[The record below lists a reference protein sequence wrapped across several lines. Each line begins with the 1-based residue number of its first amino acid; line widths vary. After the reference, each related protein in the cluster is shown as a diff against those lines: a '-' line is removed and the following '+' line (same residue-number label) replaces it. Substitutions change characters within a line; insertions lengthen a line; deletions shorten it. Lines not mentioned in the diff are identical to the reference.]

1 MVFKNPQGYEERV
14 NVAGMCTVKLGL
26 HLPALVD
33 KMGNPTEQAYTG
45 WPDRLYVI
53 DRDGKIAHKS
63 DAGPYGF
70 KPAKVRETLQKLTRA
85 QP

>member
-14 NVAGMCTVKLGL
+14 SVAGMCTVKLGL

-33 KMGNPTEQAYTG
+33 RMGNPTELAYTG

-53 DRDGKIAHKS
+53 DRDGRIAHKS

-70 KPAKVRETLQKLTRA
+70 KPAKVRETLKRLTRT
-85 QP
+85 QQ

>member
-1 MVFKNPQGYEERV
+1 
-14 NVAGMCTVKLGL
+14 
-26 HLPALVD
+26 
-33 KMGNPTEQAYTG
+33 MGNPTELAYTG

-53 DRDGKIAHKS
+53 DRDGKIALKS

-70 KPAKVRETLQKLTRA
+70 KPANVRETLQRLTRVQ

>member
-1 MVFKNPQGYEERV
+1 M
-14 NVAGMCTVKLGL
+14 AGMCTVKLGL

-53 DRDGKIAHKS
+53 DRDGRIAHKS

-70 KPAKVRETLQKLTRA
+70 KPAKVRETLQNILSGQK
-85 QP
+85 